1 MKIALFG
8 ATGMIGERIAKEAL
22 ARGHQVTAIVRDPA
36 RLAVADNH
44 LRVVGG
50 DVSDA
55 GSVAAAVVGHDVV
68 VSAVGPSA
76 GNGDPQMLLT
86 AAHALVEG
94 LGRAGVKRLLVVGGA
109 GSLDIAP
116 GVRLVDTPNFPAA
129 WKPLALAHA
138 DALDVYRAA
147 DLDWT
152 FFSPAALIAPGER
165 TGEYRTGTDQLLADA
180 EGNSFISA
188 EDYAVALLAEI
199 EQPQFIRRRF
209 TAAY

>member
-36 RLAVADNH
+36 RLAVADNN

-50 DVSDA
+50 DVLDA
-55 GSVAAAVVGHDVV
+55 GSVAAAVVGHDAVI
-68 VSAVGPSA
+68 SAVGPSA
-76 GNGDPQMLLT
+76 GDGDPQMLVQ

-94 LGRAGVKRLLVVGGA
+94 LGRAGVKRLVVVGGA
-109 GSLDIAP
+109 GSLDVAP

-138 DALDVYRAA
+138 DALDVYHAA

-152 FFSPAALIAPGER
+152 FFSPAALVEPGER

-180 EGNSFISA
+180 DGNSFISA

-209 TAAY
+209 TVAY